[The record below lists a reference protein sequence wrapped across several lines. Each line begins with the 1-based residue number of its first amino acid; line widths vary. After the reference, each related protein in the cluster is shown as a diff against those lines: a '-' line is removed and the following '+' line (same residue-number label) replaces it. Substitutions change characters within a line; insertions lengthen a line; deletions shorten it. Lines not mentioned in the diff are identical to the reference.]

1 MLFTPFSNTQSIV
14 TTTEYL
20 ITN

>member
-1 MLFTPFSNTQSIV
+1 VTF

-20 ITN
+20 IKHKS